1 MIGETGRGR
10 MPKWRPFT
18 WVIVIINVLFLVW
31 IVAGV
36 AGLADECA
44 DEAANLRDA
53 CEAGTAV
60 GATIG
65 VGIII
70 GLWAFVDVILGV
82 LWLVT
87 KPKARPCPVCGND
100 VRKGE
105 VICRRCGYDFRTGVA
120 PRQGPPGMPPPP

>member
-1 MIGETGRGR
+1 

-18 WVIVIINVLFLVW
+18 WVILIINVLFLVW
-31 IVAGV
+31 IIAGVAGV
-36 AGLADECA
+36 AGECA
-44 DEAANLRDA
+44 NEVGIDRDA

-82 LWLVT
+82 LWLIT
-87 KPKARPCPVCGND
+87 KPKTRACPVCGYS
-100 VRKGE
+100 VKKGQ
-105 VICRRCGYDFRTGVA
+105 VSCRNCGYDFRTGAA
-120 PRQGPPGMPPPP
+120 PRPPAAPGIPPVPPPP

>member
-1 MIGETGRGR
+1 

-44 DEAANLRDA
+44 DEVGDLQEA

-87 KPKARPCPVCGND
+87 KPKTRPCPVCAND
-100 VRKGE
+100 VKKGD
-105 VICRRCGYDFRTGVA
+105 VTCRRCSYDFRTGTSPRGAA
-120 PRQGPPGMPPPP
+120 PPVPPPPP